1 MCHKQGI
8 SRTKIN
14 WWILFRK
21 QLSTCLFVWT
31 FPRLTPPSPAPPA
44 PLSGLGWCNG
54 MRVRILF
61 SLIIFYCTQTIGLDS
76 KLYQLIWSPLLA
88 KYTHEL
94 MTTKQN
100 TNNRY
105 LKHDTD
111 KKKVRSTSEQMKN
124 CWLLDWFIG
133 FICPLCCL
141 FFFDIQILIG
151 PLVSFVHCVVSSSL
165 IYGFW
170 LALWYH
176 LSIVLSLLLW
186 YTDYDWPFG
195 IFCPLCCLFFLDIRI
210 RISLLVSSNS
220 SYKSSNFS
228 KYFWVDVITI
238 IIVPKE
244 LSI

>member
-76 KLYQLIWSPLLA
+76 KLYQLIWSPLLT

-151 PLVSFVHCVVSSSL
+151 PLVSFVHCVVCSSL
-165 IYGFW
+165 IYRFW
-170 LALWYH
+170 LPLWYLGH
-176 LSIVLSLLLW
+176 CVVCSSLIYRFWLP
-186 YTDYDWPFG
+186 PFG
-195 IFCPLCCLFFLDIRI
+195 VFLDFQ
-210 RISLLVSSNS
+210 STKKL
-220 SYKSSNFS
+220 
-228 KYFWVDVITI
+228 
-238 IIVPKE
+238 
-244 LSI
+244 